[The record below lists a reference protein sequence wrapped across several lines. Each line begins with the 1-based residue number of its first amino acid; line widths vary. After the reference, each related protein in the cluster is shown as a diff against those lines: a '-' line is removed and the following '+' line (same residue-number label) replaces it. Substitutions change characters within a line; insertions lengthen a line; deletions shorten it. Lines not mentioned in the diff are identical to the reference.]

1 MLPEASGKDSAHRL
15 SVSIKIIKTILT
27 MEEVEEKNPAQNLQ
41 ICRAQTKH
49 FLALLYVGL
58 QLDHFF
64 SPNAF

>member
-1 MLPEASGKDSAHRL
+1 
-15 SVSIKIIKTILT
+15 
-27 MEEVEEKNPAQNLQ
+27 MEEVEKKNPAQNLQ

-64 SPNAF
+64 FPYAF